1 VSKNYIFRFPTP
13 VESGAGIAAQ
23 VGARIKAFGA
33 SNVLVVT
40 DPGIAKTPHL
50 QTVTDSLEK
59 ASITYSVFAKVEPD
73 PSIENVED
81 NVAEVKAAGYDG
93 FVALGGGSSIDV
105 AKGLRLLSQYGGKL
119 RDYSPGDKIPGPLAA
134 PLIAISTTAGT
145 GSQVSNG
152 AVFSDNARGT
162 KFAISSPKNCPT
174 LALNDPLV
182 TMGAPV
188 KVTATA
194 GMDALGHAIECY
206 LSVNANPLSDIL
218 VLDAIRKV
226 ARNLPRVVANG
237 DDLAAREEMLLAATT
252 AIVGA
257 SNCGLGA
264 DHAVAMPLCSL
275 FHQPHGLII
284 GMMLAPVMEY
294 NQVAAADRL
303 ADVAE
308 ALGIDTAGM
317 SQAEAAAASV
327 AFVRNLTK
335 EIGLPQG
342 LRELGVPADKLPLV
356 ADLTMESHQVANN
369 RRQMDPASLL
379 EMLQKAY

>member
-1 VSKNYIFRFPTP
+1 MSKNYIFRFPTP
-13 VESGAGIAAQ
+13 VEAGAGMAGQ
-23 VGARIKAFGA
+23 VGARAKALGA
-33 SNVLVVT
+33 SKVLVVT

-50 QTVTDSLEK
+50 KTVTDSLEK
-59 ASITYSVFAKVEPD
+59 AGVAYDVFAKVEPD

-93 FVALGGGSSIDV
+93 YVALGGGSSIDV

-162 KFAISSPKNCPT
+162 KFAVSSPKNCPT

-182 TMGAPV
+182 TMGAPG

-206 LSVNANPLSDIL
+206 LSVNANPMSDIL
-218 VLDAIRKV
+218 VLDAISKV
-226 ARNLPRVVANG
+226 ARSLPRVMANG

-294 NQVAAADRL
+294 NQAAAEARL
-303 ADVAE
+303 ADVAV
-308 ALGIDTAGM
+308 ALGVNTAGM
-317 SQAEAAAASV
+317 SQRQAAAAAV
-327 AFVRNLTK
+327 VFVRNLTK
-335 EIGLPQG
+335 EIGLPQR
-342 LRELGVPADKLPLV
+342 LREIGVAEEKLAQV
-356 ADLTMESHQVANN
+356 AELTMESHQVANN
-369 RRQMDPASLL
+369 RRKMDPASLL
-379 EMLQKAY
+379 EMLRQAY